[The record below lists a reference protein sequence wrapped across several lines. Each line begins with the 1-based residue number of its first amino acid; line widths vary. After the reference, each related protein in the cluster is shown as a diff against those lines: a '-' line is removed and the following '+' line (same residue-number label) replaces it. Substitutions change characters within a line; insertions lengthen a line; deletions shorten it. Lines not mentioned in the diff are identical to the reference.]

1 VSGVRCQGTISNH
14 QSTIINQQSSITNSQ
29 FSITYTTYHKKGMFL
44 KLLIASLL
52 GGILGLE
59 RELKGKPGGV
69 KTNALV
75 SLASCAFMIMVIHLN
90 PTEQA
95 RVMTGIIQGVGF
107 IGGGLI
113 VKEGTTAK
121 GLTGAAEI
129 WVASSIGLACSL
141 EMWRLA
147 IMILMF
153 AVLILQLTRWTLPK

>member
-1 VSGVRCQGTISNH
+1 
-14 QSTIINQQSSITNSQ
+14 
-29 FSITYTTYHKKGMFL
+29 MFL

-52 GGILGLE
+52 GAILGLE

-75 SLASCAFMIMVIHLN
+75 SLASCAFMIMITHLN
-90 PTEQA
+90 PNEQA

-129 WVASSIGLACSL
+129 WVASSIGLACSV

-147 IMILMF
+147 IMILIKT
-153 AVLILQLTRWTLPK
+153 LLLTHYSKDDFSLHDR